1 MNKEIIE
8 KALIYYGERHQ
19 IDKVIEESA
28 ELIQAI
34 SKIREYQEVTEGD
47 YTEGLKNSLITELA
61 DVYITLEYI
70 KNVYEITEEE
80 LDKEIQF
87 KINRLK
93 ERLENENLSK

>member
-1 MNKEIIE
+1 MNYKIIG
-8 KALIYYGERHQ
+8 KALEYYGERHQ

-34 SKIREYQEVTEGD
+34 SKIREHQEISCGD
-47 YTEGLKNSLITELA
+47 YTAELRENLITELA
-61 DVYITLEYI
+61 DVYITLEYVKI
-70 KNVYEITEEE
+70 VYAVNEKE
-80 LDKEIQF
+80 LSKEIQF

>member
-80 LDKEIQF
+80 LDKEIEF
-87 KINRLK
+87 KLNRLK
-93 ERLENENLSK
+93 ERLNNEKLS